1 MRLIRP
7 RGVLIDDGQNAHPNP
22 QRATQ
27 ARTGRWPLSELV
39 CVRLSCQR
47 SSLGSEEY
55 RTVRQIGQGMGLS
68 EVEVMK
74 QLDIESWRN
83 LSKDKMLRFAAL
95 MPDMDTE
102 VALKII
108 EQFPAFKEFALD
120 TVKEIEK
127 AHKSTLK
134 SNDKSQKQ
142 VYKAFEDVREILK
155 GELDKDDLTW
165 DQRKF
170 IIELIRENGKQV
182 SQKDSENK
190 EFLNTVLGK
199 VAVFGGGAIAAGV
212 VFLGGKIMLEQGDGI
227 NRLGA

>member
-1 MRLIRP
+1 M
-7 RGVLIDDGQNAHPNP
+7 
-22 QRATQ
+22 
-27 ARTGRWPLSELV
+27 
-39 CVRLSCQR
+39 
-47 SSLGSEEY
+47 
-55 RTVRQIGQGMGLS
+55 GQGMGLS

-74 QLDIESWRN
+74 QLDIESWKN
-83 LSKDKMLRFAAL
+83 LSKDKMLRFAAI

-142 VYKAFEDVREILK
+142 AYKAFQDIREILK
-155 GELDKDDLTW
+155 GELDKDNLTW

-170 IIELIRENGKQV
+170 ILELIQENGKLV
-182 SQKDSENK
+182 FQKDSENK
-190 EFLNTVLGK
+190 QFLNTVLGK
-199 VAVFGGGAIAAGV
+199 VAVFGGGVVAMGV
-212 VFLGGKIMLEQGDGI
+212 VFLGGKIMLEQENDIGHID
-227 NRLGA
+227 A

>member
-1 MRLIRP
+1 
-7 RGVLIDDGQNAHPNP
+7 
-22 QRATQ
+22 
-27 ARTGRWPLSELV
+27 
-39 CVRLSCQR
+39 
-47 SSLGSEEY
+47 
-55 RTVRQIGQGMGLS
+55 
-68 EVEVMK
+68 MK